1 MVLSGRQLK
10 SRASGTC
17 LPPVLV
23 GAHSIP
29 CKTVPGGI
37 QFHRINGLLM
47 EIIAPTV
54 GYFGMETADHL
65 GQ

>member
-1 MVLSGRQLK
+1 MLATGS
-10 SRASGTC
+10 SRST
-17 LPPVLV
+17 LDSL
-23 GAHSIP
+23 